1 MAALTITANKV
12 VPVLKNKYMTCP
24 SGEAFVRG
32 QYVRLDATTGRWVL
46 GNATNAGEVG
56 FGGIA
61 LSDGPVGMAVTVML
75 DGVLDVGDALS
86 ALNFGASVFLN
97 DGDGVLGDAAGT
109 VSTVVGKVV
118 PGHAATTADKLLAV
132 KTW

>member
-12 VPVLKNKYMTCP
+12 VPVLKNKYMTAP

-32 QYVRLDATTGRWVL
+32 QYVRLDVTTGRWVL
-46 GNATNAGEVG
+46 GNSSAAGEVG

-97 DGDGVLGDAAGT
+97 DADGVLGDAAGT
-109 VSTVVGKVV
+109 VPTVVGKVV
-118 PGHAATTADKLLAV
+118 PGHAATTPDKLLYV

>member
-12 VPVLKNKYMTCP
+12 VPVLKNKYMTAP

-32 QYVRLDATTGRWVL
+32 QYVRLSTTGRWEL
-46 GNATNAGEVG
+46 GNSTSAGEVG

-61 LSDGPVGMAVTVML
+61 LTDGPVGMAVTVML

-86 ALNFGASVFLN
+86 AMAFGASVFLN
-97 DGDGVLGDAAGT
+97 DADGVLGDAAGT

-118 PGHAATTADKLLAV
+118 PGHASTTADKLLYV